1 VVELAKSLLGKVM
14 IRKINN
20 DVIKAVI
27 VETEAY
33 KAPLDKA
40 CHAFN
45 STFDLN
51 LDKKTDK
58 TKYFWLD
65 GGHLYIY
72 TIYMP
77 TNICLN
83 VVAGLEGEPEAVLIR
98 AVQPITGI
106 DAVRSMRDIKSNKV
120 EDLTNGP
127 GKVGQ
132 ALGIDK
138 EKMNGIDLTD
148 GDFTIVDAGIDGF
161 NMDVSRRVNID
172 YAEEWIDKPW
182 RFFVKGNTFVS
193 KVNFTAPKEKK
204 DKKEKKEKTVK
215 K

>member
-1 VVELAKSLLGKVM
+1 
-14 IRKINN
+14 
-20 DVIKAVI
+20 
-27 VETEAY
+27 
-33 KAPLDKA
+33 
-40 CHAFN
+40 
-45 STFDLN
+45 
-51 LDKKTDK
+51 
-58 TKYFWLD
+58 
-65 GGHLYIY
+65 
-72 TIYMP
+72 MP

-98 AVQPITGI
+98 AVQPIEGLPI
-106 DAVRSMRDIKSNKV
+106 VRSLRDIKSNKI

-138 EKMNGIDLTD
+138 EKMNGIDLSE

-161 NMDVSRRVNID
+161 EMGVSRRVNID
-172 YAEEWIDKPW
+172 YAEEWIDTPW

-193 KVNFTAPKEKK
+193 KVNFDAP
-204 DKKEKKEKTVK
+204 KKEKKEKAAK